1 VISDA
6 EIRSP
11 LLFSTPDPASYAYNK
26 MWFAYPDRVAYRFRI
41 TLTDTGVCPIYD
53 ELNETFSLQPV
64 YDRAAA
70 RTRPASD
77 SALSVSSDSIRLS
90 GLRQVSN
97 GIEARLYDVSGR
109 GGSAKLQV
117 PSSVS
122 EMIETDLRGTQIA
135 KATDTVSLDPNEIK
149 SIRLVI

>member
-1 VISDA
+1 
-6 EIRSP
+6 
-11 LLFSTPDPASYAYNK
+11 
-26 MWFAYPDRVAYRFRI
+26 
-41 TLTDTGVCPIYD
+41 
-53 ELNETFSLQPV
+53 
-64 YDRAAA
+64 
-70 RTRPASD
+70 
-77 SALSVSSDSIRLS
+77 LSVSSDSIRLS